1 MGNKFKVGDKVCPT
15 VDDSSWIAPNE
26 PCVIIGI
33 DTTSICI
40 ENEEGFV
47 DYYQPDEL
55 ELANEQISRQIRL

>member
-1 MGNKFKVGDKVCPT
+1 MGNKFKVGDKVYPA

-40 ENEEGFV
+40 ENEEGFI
-47 DYYQPDEL
+47 DYYQPEEL
-55 ELANEQISRQIRL
+55 ELINEQIS

>member
-1 MGNKFKVGDKVCPT
+1 MKFKVGDKVFPLT
-15 VDDSSWIAPNE
+15 DDSSWIAPDE
-26 PCVIIGI
+26 SCVIIDI

-55 ELANEQISRQIRL
+55 EPINE

>member
-1 MGNKFKVGDKVCPT
+1 MEGEFKVGDKVTPI
-15 VDDSSWIAPNE
+15 VDDSSWIAPDE

-55 ELANEQISRQIRL
+55 ELINE

>member
-1 MGNKFKVGDKVCPT
+1 MKFKVGDKVTPN

-47 DYYQPDEL
+47 DYYQSDEL
-55 ELANEQISRQIRL
+55 ELINE

>member
-1 MGNKFKVGDKVCPT
+1 MESEFKVGDKVFPLI
-15 VDDSSWIAPNE
+15 DDSNWIAPDE
-26 PCVIIGI
+26 PCVIIDI

-55 ELANEQISRQIRL
+55 ELINE

>member
-1 MGNKFKVGDKVCPT
+1 MMEYKVGDKVTPI
-15 VDDSSWIAPNE
+15 VDGSSWIAPDE
-26 PCVIIGI
+26 PCVIISI

-55 ELANEQISRQIRL
+55 EIIND

>member
-1 MGNKFKVGDKVCPT
+1 MENEFKVGDKVTPI
-15 VDDSSWIAPNE
+15 VDDSNWIAPDE

-55 ELANEQISRQIRL
+55 GLINES

>member
-1 MGNKFKVGDKVCPT
+1 MGSEFKVGDKVFAL
-15 VDDSSWIAPNE
+15 VDDSSWIASYE

-40 ENEEGFV
+40 ESKEGFV

-55 ELANEQISRQIRL
+55 ELINE

>member
-1 MGNKFKVGDKVCPT
+1 MGNKFKVGDKVYPT

-33 DTTSICI
+33 DITSICI
-40 ENEEGFV
+40 ENKGGFV

-55 ELANEQISRQIRL
+55 ELANEQIS

>member
-1 MGNKFKVGDKVCPT
+1 MESEFKVGDKVFPLI
-15 VDDSSWIAPNE
+15 DDSSWIAQDE

-40 ENEEGFV
+40 ENNEGFV

-55 ELANEQISRQIRL
+55 ELINE

>member
-1 MGNKFKVGDKVCPT
+1 MESEFKVGDKVIPL
-15 VDDSSWIAPNE
+15 VDDSRWIAPKE

-55 ELANEQISRQIRL
+55 ELIDE